1 MGGVTSGGSRD
12 SGRNGL
18 VPLSVAA
25 GPEVVVTLAVQPL
38 TAVRKGGLHLVLRGQ
53 WRQQRKATRRHFG
66 FGFGKLGRLVL
77 VGIRNCLIW

>member
-38 TAVRKGGLHLVLRGQ
+38 TAVRKGGAASSSAGAVEAAAQGDKEAL
-53 WRQQRKATRRHFG
+53 
-66 FGFGKLGRLVL
+66 LVL
-77 VGIRNCLIW
+77 VWKVGKVGFGWH

>member
-25 GPEVVVTLAVQPL
+25 GPEIVDT
-38 TAVRKGGLHLVLRGQ
+38 H
-53 WRQQRKATRRHFG
+53 
-66 FGFGKLGRLVL
+66 
-77 VGIRNCLIW
+77 